1 MQKTH
6 NVSHFSQSTG
16 KRSNPADL
24 THRHKIWEAAKQ
36 LPDCHP
42 MATSILPDHTAL
54 LTPLR
59 LASDLQKITQG
70 FS

>member
-54 LTPLR
+54 
-59 LASDLQKITQG
+59 
-70 FS
+70 